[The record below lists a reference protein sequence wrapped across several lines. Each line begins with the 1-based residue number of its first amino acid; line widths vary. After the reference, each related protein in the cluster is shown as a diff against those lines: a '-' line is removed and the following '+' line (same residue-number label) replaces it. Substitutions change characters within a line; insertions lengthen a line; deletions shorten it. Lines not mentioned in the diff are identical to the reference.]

1 MAQTIDS
8 LEIQIQANSSQ
19 ASRNLEALAEAL
31 TKVKTAAS
39 GGLRLTTVANQL
51 TKVNN
56 ALNGLK
62 IDNTR
67 ITGLIA
73 ALSRLQSV
81 QKASGLNSV
90 VNTLRK
96 IPAVMEQL
104 DNTDLNKFEKQINQV
119 TRAIRPLAVEM
130 EKISRGFAAFPT
142 RLQAIVKSNMGLNAS
157 NVAANKSLGLLG
169 GGITGVLGKLAIWGV
184 ATQTVAEGI
193 SGWIT
198 ESNNY
203 IENLNLF
210 VVAMGEYAEEAQA
223 FAEQVGSI
231 MGIDPSEWMR
241 NQGVFQTLLTGFGV
255 GAEKAAL
262 MSKNLTQLGYD
273 LSSFFNISFEDSMQ
287 KLQSG
292 ISGELEPLR
301 RLGYDLS
308 EARLKA
314 IAMANGIDIA
324 VASMTQAQKAQLRY
338 YAILTQ
344 VTTAQGDMARTLQ
357 APANQLRILQAAVTQ
372 AARALGNIFIPA
384 LNAVLPYAI
393 AFVNIIRWVATEI
406 ANLFGFSLPE
416 VDYSGVTE
424 IADAGSNA
432 EESLGGAAGAAKELK
447 GALLG
452 IDELNIIEPN
462 QATGG
467 SGGGGASIGVGDDLG
482 LDLPE
487 YDFLGNAIEN
497 RANEIFSSLKKSLS
511 GFVDFLKSA
520 LSTIADVVKAL
531 LPSLMGIGTAL
542 GLVKL
547 MKFIQRLRGAMLALE
562 SAPGILGAVTLGLKG
577 FAAGIKGGLGPL
589 DSIRYGWLEFQ
600 KSMQG
605 LKPFTKATITVAG
618 LGAEFVAVYKSV
630 KDLALGTT
638 DLGTALLNIVPT
650 MTIVGVLLTSMF
662 KKWGLLAT
670 LVGGAVAAILGFN
683 AAQREIRED
692 LVEAALFD
700 GQGESIQNLGDRYVE
715 LFDQVGSANDKIITM
730 GESIDQNKEQVQDL
744 TNEIGAMITGISNGV
759 LSAEDTLPQLTEAFQ
774 EFNDTNTAVLEETRS
789 MILYA
794 LSTSIGQA
802 AQEAGLSLSSLADI
816 TNESIDRQIESY
828 GNLADEVMTLWD
840 SFNSGEIT
848 ESEFNTRLANM
859 GQSANIA
866 QEEIDTFSNA
876 LANIGEIDLEDTD
889 ALTQTL
895 GEVSAAATTAMENT
909 KAAYDETLNAIRTV
923 LNDPALTGEQRI
935 EWSAFL
941 QSTEEDKA
949 ATLEQIKSMA
959 QGFVDSIWTEVLN
972 AVPNAADNLQ
982 GEWDSKSFWDKLVK
996 GLNSD
1001 KWIASGME
1009 DYKTSQIQPI
1019 AQAIQDSFGTLL
1031 GEDST
1036 GWGEDAFDS
1045 MMDNLFAKGRV
1056 HTSHVTGFT
1065 GDVQEVLEETL
1076 PKYVEPAGETIPDDL
1091 KAGIESNTQ
1100 PITDAATTISG
1111 VFSSGITD
1119 TLPGAMQTA
1128 GIDTIAGLT
1137 GGIDSKYDT
1146 VVTSIGNIANDAVV
1160 GTYTDALGVHSPSTV
1175 MTTAGENTIQG
1186 LIDGITNKQ
1195 NAVSSAMGTMLN
1207 ALLSKMETFTN
1218 RCRSALNELLS
1229 DFASAMRSVSVS
1241 TSGSVSYSRLGTRYI
1256 PRFASGGFPLS
1267 GQLFVARESG
1277 PELVGNIG
1285 SRTAVANNEQ
1295 IVESVTWGVET
1306 ANEGVITTLV
1316 SIAQQIIEAIQQT
1329 GGEVTLDGEKVGEM
1343 VTKWQ
1348 NRQTRVYN
1356 RNLQTI

>member
-1 MAQTIDS
+1 MSIEVDS
-8 LEIQIQANSSQ
+8 LEIKIQASSTQ
-19 ASRNLEALAEAL
+19 AAKNLDDLAAALAR
-31 TKVKTAAS
+31 VKGAAK
-39 GGLRLTTVANQL
+39 GGIGLTTVANQL
-51 TKVNN
+51 SKLNN
-56 ALNGLK
+56 ALAK
-62 IDNTR
+62 INVNSVQ
-67 ITGLIA
+67 IVKLIGSLN
-73 ALSRLQSV
+73 ALSTV
-81 QKASGLNSV
+81 QKSTGLNSTI
-90 VNTLRK
+90 NTLRK
-96 IPAVMEQL
+96 LPEVTKQLESTNLGQFAAQMRQVADAV
-104 DNTDLNKFEKQINQV
+104 
-119 TRAIRPLAVEM
+119 RPLATEM
-130 EKISRGFAAFPT
+130 QKVSQGFAAFPIRIQ
-142 RLQAIVKSNMGLNAS
+142 RLIAS
-157 NVAANKSLGLLG
+157 NAGLAASNNATAKTFSLFGT
-169 GGITGVLGKLAIWGV
+169 GITGALAKLSIFGFAVSQV
-184 ATQTVAEGI
+184 ASVIG
-193 SGWIT
+193 GWIT
-198 ESNNY
+198 ESNAY

-210 VVAMGEYAEEAQA
+210 TVAMGEYAEEAQA
-223 FAEQVGSI
+223 YAEQVSAL

-255 GAEKAAL
+255 VASDAAL

-273 LSSFFNISFEDSMQ
+273 ISSFFNISYADSMQ

-308 EARLKA
+308 EARLEA
-314 IAMANGIDIA
+314 IALANGIDIS
-324 VASMTQAQKAQLRY
+324 VSSMTQAQKAQLRY

-357 APANQLRILQAAVTQ
+357 APANQLRILQASVTQ

-393 AFVNIIRWVATEI
+393 AFVNVIRWVAQEI

-416 VDYSGVTE
+416 VDYSSVSGL
-424 IADAGSNA
+424 ASAGSDA
-432 EESLGGAAGAAKELK
+432 EESLGDAAGAAKELK

-462 QATGG
+462 QGSGG
-467 SGGGGASIGVGDDLG
+467 SGGGGVGVGDDLG
-482 LDLPE
+482 LELPE
-487 YDFLGNAIEN
+487 YDFLGDAIEN
-497 RANEIFSSLKKSLS
+497 RANEIFASLKNALS
-511 GFVDFLKSA
+511 GFVDFLKSVIP
-520 LSTIADVVKAL
+520 TIV
-531 LPSLMGIGTAL
+531 SLIDTFKPAIMGVLTAL
-542 GLVKL
+542 GLIKA
-547 MKFIQRLRGAMLALE
+547 MNWIKRLLQGSKQLGIILTALT
-562 SAPGILGAVTLGLKG
+562 AIRTALKN
-577 FAAGIKGGLGPL
+577 GLGPL
-589 DSIRYGWLEFQ
+589 KAIKEGWKAFSNQ
-600 KSMQG
+600 MKS
-605 LKPFTKATITVAG
+605 LSPFTKATIAVAG
-618 LGAEFVAVYKSV
+618 LGAEFVVVHNAI
-630 KDLALGTT
+630 KDLILGNMT
-638 DLGTALLNIVPT
+638 LGQALLNIVPT
-650 MTIVGVLLTSMF
+650 MTVVGVALTAMWG
-662 KKWGLLAT
+662 KWGLLAT
-670 LVGGAVAAILGFN
+670 AVMGVVAAITGFN

-866 QEEIDTFSNA
+866 QEDIDTFSNA

-889 ALTQTL
+889 TLTQTL

-982 GEWDSKSFWDKLVK
+982 GEWDSKSFWDKLMN

-1076 PKYVEPAGETIPDDL
+1076 PKYVEPAGETVPDDL

-1218 RCRSALNELLS
+1218 RCRTVLNNLLS
-1229 DFASAMRSVSVS
+1229 DFASAMKNVSVS
-1241 TSGSVSYSRLGTRYI
+1241 STGAVAYTLLGARTI
-1256 PRFASGGFPLS
+1256 PRFAEGGYPVT
-1267 GQLFVARESG
+1267 GQLFLAREAG
-1277 PELVGNIG
+1277 PEMVGSIG
-1285 SRTAVANNEQ
+1285 SRTAVANNGQ
-1295 IVESVTWGVET
+1295 IVEGISYGVEA
-1306 ANEGVITTLV
+1306 ANEGVINAILSAT
-1316 SIAQQIIEAIQQT
+1316 QQLITAIQDNN
-1329 GGEVTLDGEKVGEM
+1329 GEMYMDGEKVGEI

-1348 NRQTRVYN
+1348 NRQARVYN
-1356 RNLQTI
+1356 KNLQTV